1 MAEITLLPLIQEA
14 VKTAMRNRDKE
25 IVTTLRMAISEL
37 KKEEIDNKVTLD
49 DTFVISILQRMIKQR
64 KDAASQFQEA
74 NRHELAEK
82 ERNEIAML
90 SEFLPEQLSNDDLLQ
105 IVKEEIIT
113 SEASS
118 MKDIGK
124 VMGSLKP
131 KLLGKADMSTVSK
144 LVKEQLSN
152 NN

>member
-49 DTFVISILQRMIKQR
+49 DAFVISILQRMIKQR

-74 NRHELAEK
+74 NRPELAEK
-82 ERNEIAML
+82 ERNEITML

-105 IVKEEIIT
+105 IVKTEIIS
-113 SEASS
+113 SEANS

-124 VMGSLKP
+124 IMGSLKP
-131 KLLGKADMSTVSK
+131 KLLGKADMSTVSR
-144 LVKEQLSN
+144 LVKEQLSQ
-152 NN
+152 

>member
-14 VKTAMRNRDKE
+14 VKTAMRNHDKE

-49 DTFVISILQRMIKQR
+49 DSFVISILQRMIKQR

-74 NRHELAEK
+74 NRPELAKK
-82 ERNEIAML
+82 ERNEILML
-90 SEFLPEQLSNDDLLQ
+90 SEFLPEQMSEEDLLQ
-105 IVKEEIIT
+105 IVKEEIL
-113 SEASS
+113 SSGASS
-118 MKDIGK
+118 MQDIGK
-124 VMGSLKP
+124 IMGSLKT

-144 LVKEQLSN
+144 LVKEQLSQ
-152 NN
+152 

>member
-14 VKTAMRNRDKE
+14 VKTAMRNHDKE

-49 DTFVISILQRMIKQR
+49 DSFVISILQRMIKQR

-74 NRHELAEK
+74 NRPELAEK
-82 ERNEIAML
+82 EKNEILML
-90 SEFLPEQLSNDDLLQ
+90 SEFLPEQMSEEDLLQ
-105 IVKEEIIT
+105 IVKEEIL
-113 SEASS
+113 SSGASS
-118 MKDIGK
+118 MQDIGK
-124 VMGSLKP
+124 IMGSLKT

-144 LVKEQLSN
+144 LVKEQLSE
-152 NN
+152 

>member
-14 VKTAMRNRDKE
+14 VKAAMRNRDKE

-49 DTFVISILQRMIKQR
+49 DAFVISILQRMIKQR

-74 NRHELAEK
+74 NRPELAEK
-82 ERNEIAML
+82 ERNEITML

-105 IVKEEIIT
+105 IVKAEIIS

-131 KLLGKADMSTVSK
+131 KLLGKADMSTVSR
-144 LVKEQLSN
+144 LVKEQLSQ
-152 NN
+152 

>member
-49 DTFVISILQRMIKQR
+49 DAFVISILQRMIKQR

-82 ERNEIAML
+82 ERNEITML
-90 SEFLPEQLSNDDLLQ
+90 SDFLPEQLSKDDLLQ
-105 IVKEEIIT
+105 IVKAEII
-113 SEASS
+113 SFEASS

-131 KLLGKADMSTVSK
+131 KLLGKADMSTVSR
-144 LVKEQLSN
+144 LVKEQLS
-152 NN
+152 

>member
-49 DTFVISILQRMIKQR
+49 DSFVISILQRMIKQR

-74 NRHELAEK
+74 NRPELAEK
-82 ERNEIAML
+82 EKNEILML
-90 SEFLPEQLSNDDLLQ
+90 SEFLPEQMSEEDLLQ
-105 IVKEEIIT
+105 IVKEEIL
-113 SEASS
+113 SSGASS
-118 MKDIGK
+118 MQDIGK
-124 VMGSLKP
+124 IMGSLKA

-144 LVKEQLSN
+144 LVKEHLSQ
-152 NN
+152 

>member
-1 MAEITLLPLIQEA
+1 M
-14 VKTAMRNRDKE
+14 KNRDKD

-74 NRHELAEK
+74 NRPELAEK
-82 ERNEIAML
+82 EKNEITML
-90 SEFLPEQLSNDDLLQ
+90 SEFLPEQLSNDDLLK
-105 IVKEEIIT
+105 IVKAEIIS

-131 KLLGKADMSTVSK
+131 KLLGKADMSTVSR
-144 LVKEQLSN
+144 LVKEQLSQ
-152 NN
+152 

>member
-1 MAEITLLPLIQEA
+1 MAEITLLPLIQQA

-37 KKEEIDNKVTLD
+37 KKEEIDNKATLD

-74 NRHELAEK
+74 NRPELAEK
-82 ERNEIAML
+82 ERNEITML

-105 IVKEEIIT
+105 IVKAEIIS

-131 KLLGKADMSTVSK
+131 KLLGKADMSMVSR
-144 LVKEQLSN
+144 LVKEQLSQ
-152 NN
+152 

>member
-74 NRHELAEK
+74 NRPELAEK
-82 ERNEIAML
+82 ERNEITML

-105 IVKEEIIT
+105 IVKAEIIS

-124 VMGSLKP
+124 IMGSLKP
-131 KLLGKADMSTVSK
+131 KLLGKADMSTVSRI
-144 LVKEQLSN
+144 VKEQLSQ
-152 NN
+152 

>member
-74 NRHELAEK
+74 NRPELAEK
-82 ERNEIAML
+82 ERNEITML

-105 IVKEEIIT
+105 IVKAEIIS

-124 VMGSLKP
+124 VMGTLKP
-131 KLLGKADMSTVSK
+131 KLIGKADMSTVSR
-144 LVKEQLSN
+144 LVKEQLSQ
-152 NN
+152 

>member
-74 NRHELAEK
+74 NRPELAEK
-82 ERNEIAML
+82 ERNEITML

-105 IVKEEIIT
+105 IVKGEIIS

-131 KLLGKADMSTVSK
+131 KLLGKADMSTVSR
-144 LVKEQLSN
+144 LIKEQLSQ
-152 NN
+152 

>member
-1 MAEITLLPLIQEA
+1 MAEITLLPLIQQA

-49 DTFVISILQRMIKQR
+49 DAFVISILQRMIKQR

-74 NRHELAEK
+74 NRPELAEK
-82 ERNEIAML
+82 ERNEITML
-90 SEFLPEQLSNDDLLQ
+90 SDFLPEQLSNDDLLQ
-105 IVKEEIIT
+105 IVKAEII
-113 SEASS
+113 SFEASS

-131 KLLGKADMSTVSK
+131 KLLGKADMSTVSR
-144 LVKEQLSN
+144 LVKEQLSQ
-152 NN
+152 

>member
-49 DTFVISILQRMIKQR
+49 DAFVISILQRMIKQR

-74 NRHELAEK
+74 NRPELAEK
-82 ERNEIAML
+82 ERNEITLL

-105 IVKEEIIT
+105 SVKAEIIS

-131 KLLGKADMSTVSK
+131 KLLGKADMSTVSR
-144 LVKEQLSN
+144 LVKEQLSQ
-152 NN
+152 

>member
-14 VKTAMRNRDKE
+14 VKAAMKNRDKE

-74 NRHELAEK
+74 NRPELAEK
-82 ERNEIAML
+82 ERNEITML

-105 IVKEEIIT
+105 IVKAEIIS

-131 KLLGKADMSTVSK
+131 KLLGKADMSTVSR
-144 LVKEQLSN
+144 LVKEQLSQ
-152 NN
+152 

>member
-49 DTFVISILQRMIKQR
+49 DAFVISILQRMIKQR

-74 NRHELAEK
+74 NRPELAEK
-82 ERNEIAML
+82 ERNEITML

-105 IVKEEIIT
+105 IVKAEIIS

-124 VMGSLKP
+124 VMGTLKP
-131 KLLGKADMSTVSK
+131 KLIGKADMSTVSR
-144 LVKEQLSN
+144 LVKEQLSQ
-152 NN
+152 

>member
-49 DTFVISILQRMIKQR
+49 DAFVISILQRMIKQR

-82 ERNEIAML
+82 ERNEITML

-105 IVKEEIIT
+105 IVKAEIIS
-113 SEASS
+113 SEAGS

-131 KLLGKADMSTVSK
+131 KLLGKADMSTVSR
-144 LVKEQLSN
+144 LVKEQLSQ
-152 NN
+152 